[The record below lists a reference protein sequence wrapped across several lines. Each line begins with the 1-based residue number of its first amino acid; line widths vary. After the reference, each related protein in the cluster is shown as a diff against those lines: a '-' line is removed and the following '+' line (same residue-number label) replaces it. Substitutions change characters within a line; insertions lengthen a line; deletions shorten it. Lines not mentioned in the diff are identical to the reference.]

1 MTADATP
8 LTPQVRHGLH
18 PELRD
23 VAARLHAEFD
33 AALHGGGGRPAL
45 DEVAAR
51 FAEAPVRSFVPLL
64 VHRYARHALG
74 SGAPAAEVPAG
85 VAPARPPRRPTPR
98 PAGCRLTPEPVHPRW
113 MRTTVHRAAA
123 AWGLHWPLTAAGCR
137 TAGPCPPRSGPRA
150 QTTERGRHG
159 DDGARGTS

>member
-8 LTPQVRHGLH
+8 LTPHVRHGLH

-33 AALHGGGGRPAL
+33 AELTAATVDAAL

-64 VHRYARHALG
+64 VHRYARTRLG
-74 SGAPAAEVPAG
+74 TGAAAAVPRPD
-85 VAPARPPRRPTPR
+85 VAPARSTD
-98 PAGCRLTPEPVHPRW
+98 V
-113 MRTTVHRAAA
+113 AAA
-123 AWGLHWPLTAAGCR
+123 EA
-137 TAGPCPPRSGPRA
+137 SGP
-150 QTTERGRHG
+150 
-159 DDGARGTS
+159 